1 MKGEF
6 KNLPSGWRVVRLGD
20 VFDFLKTYT
29 NSRESLN
36 DYDEISYIHYGEI
49 HKKYKFYLD
58 FRVASLPKIHQSKL
72 GDKPEFIKN
81 GDLVIADA
89 SEDYI
94 DIAKSVEIKNLEH
107 KAVAGLHTFLLRDK
121 GDYFADGY
129 KGYILYEPWV
139 AKELK
144 KKATGISVLGISK
157 SNLLN
162 LKIKLPPLD
171 EQEKIAEILS
181 TWDEA
186 INLTIN
192 LIESKKQFKKALMQN
207 LLTAKIRFPQFKDEW
222 EETKLGNIG
231 VFKTSSVDKIIQKD
245 ECIVNLVNY
254 MDVYRNTHIN
264 SNLKLSQTSASNR
277 EIENLSLAKGDVLF
291 TPSSET
297 PDDIGHSA
305 VILSDMPNTLFSYH
319 LVRFRLNIKNDIVF
333 LGYVFNQDKILKQF
347 ARLSQG
353 ITRYTLSISDFQNVF
368 INFPNLKEQQKI
380 AEVLT
385 ACDDEINLLNLK
397 LENLKKQKQ
406 GLMQKL
412 LSGKVRARYV

>member
-1 MKGEF
+1 MSEF
-6 KNLPSGWRVVRLGD
+6 KNLPSGWKVVKLGD

-171 EQEKIAEILS
+171 EQKKIAEILS

-207 LLTAKIRFPQFKDEW
+207 LLTAKICFPQFKDEW
-222 EETKLGNIG
+222 KETKLGEICDISAGTSKSRFIG
-231 VFKTSSVDKIIQKD
+231 DGKFYIVDMGSITQDGLLNLTKTTNLSQDFLDFGDLVMPKDDIGGGKIIGKVAVIDKD
-245 ECIVNLVNY
+245 
-254 MDVYRNTHIN
+254 NTYVLSDHIFRIKTTENSNFLAYLIN
-264 SNLKLSQTSASNR
+264 SDLINKKIRREVSGTAQLGLSKRT
-277 EIENLSLAKGDVLF
+277 IENLK
-291 TPSSET
+291 
-297 PDDIGHSA
+297 
-305 VILSDMPNTLFSYH
+305 
-319 LVRFRLNIKNDIVF
+319 IK
-333 LGYVFNQDKILKQF
+333 L
-347 ARLSQG
+347 
-353 ITRYTLSISDFQNVF
+353 
-368 INFPNLKEQQKI
+368 PNLKEQQKI

-397 LENLKKQKQ
+397 LENLKRQKQ

>member
-1 MKGEF
+1 MSEF
-6 KNLPSGWRVVRLGD
+6 KNLPSGWKVVRLGD
-20 VFDFLKTYT
+20 VFDFLKSYT

-36 DYDEISYIHYGEI
+36 DYDDISYIHYGEI

-58 FRVASLPKIHQSKL
+58 FQVASLPKIHQSKL

-81 GDLVIADA
+81 GDLVVVDA

-121 GDYFADGY
+121 GGYFVDGF
-129 KGYILYEPWV
+129 KGYILYEACV

-162 LKIKLPPLD
+162 LKIPIPPLD

-192 LIESKKQFKKALMQN
+192 LIENKKQFKKALMQN

-222 EETKLGNIG
+222 KETKLGEICDISAGTSKSRFIG
-231 VFKTSSVDKIIQKD
+231 DGKFYIVDMGSITQDGLLNLTKTTNLSQDFLDFGDLVMPKDDIGGGKIIGKVAVIDKD
-245 ECIVNLVNY
+245 
-254 MDVYRNTHIN
+254 NTYVLSDHIFRIKTTENSNFLAYLIN
-264 SNLKLSQTSASNR
+264 SDLINKKIRREVSGTAQLGLSKRT
-277 EIENLSLAKGDVLF
+277 IENLK
-291 TPSSET
+291 
-297 PDDIGHSA
+297 
-305 VILSDMPNTLFSYH
+305 
-319 LVRFRLNIKNDIVF
+319 IK
-333 LGYVFNQDKILKQF
+333 L
-347 ARLSQG
+347 
-353 ITRYTLSISDFQNVF
+353 
-368 INFPNLKEQQKI
+368 PNLKEQQKI

-397 LENLKKQKQ
+397 LENLKRQKQ

-412 LSGKVRARYV
+412 LSAKVRTK

>member
-6 KNLPSGWRVVRLGD
+6 KNLPSGWKVVKLGD

-58 FRVASLPKIHQSKL
+58 FCVASLPKIHQSKL

-107 KAVAGLHTFLLRDK
+107 TAVAGLHTFLLRDK

-192 LIESKKQFKKALMQN
+192 LIESKKQFKKAIMQN

-222 EETKLGNIG
+222 EKVKLKEISEVYQPQTISQRELTDSG
-231 VFKTSSVDKIIQKD
+231 F
-245 ECIVNLVNY
+245 
-254 MDVYRNTHIN
+254 DVYGANGIIGKYGRYNHEFEQVVIGCRGNCGAVNFTKPKSWITGNAMVINLDNSTKSIKTFIYYLLSNTNFQYLISGSGQPQITSDIRYHEI
-264 SNLKLSQTSASNR
+264 KL
-277 EIENLSLAKGDVLF
+277 
-291 TPSSET
+291 
-297 PDDIGHSA
+297 
-305 VILSDMPNTLFSYH
+305 
-319 LVRFRLNIKNDIVF
+319 
-333 LGYVFNQDKILKQF
+333 
-347 ARLSQG
+347 
-353 ITRYTLSISDFQNVF
+353 
-368 INFPNLKEQQKI
+368 PNLDEQQKI

-412 LSGKVRARYV
+412 LSGKVRI

>member
-1 MKGEF
+1 MSEF
-6 KNLPSGWRVVRLGD
+6 KNLPSGWKVMRLGD

-58 FRVASLPKIHQSKL
+58 FCVASLPKIHQSKL

-192 LIESKKQFKKALMQN
+192 LIESKKQFKKAIMQN

-222 EETKLGNIG
+222 EKVKLKEISEVYQPQTISQRELTDSG
-231 VFKTSSVDKIIQKD
+231 F
-245 ECIVNLVNY
+245 
-254 MDVYRNTHIN
+254 DVYGANGIIGKYGRYNHEFEQVVIGCRGNCGAVNFTKPKSWITGNAMVINLDNSTKSIKTFIYYLLSNTNFQYLI
-264 SNLKLSQTSASNR
+264 SGSGQPQITSDIRYYEIKL
-277 EIENLSLAKGDVLF
+277 
-291 TPSSET
+291 
-297 PDDIGHSA
+297 
-305 VILSDMPNTLFSYH
+305 
-319 LVRFRLNIKNDIVF
+319 
-333 LGYVFNQDKILKQF
+333 
-347 ARLSQG
+347 
-353 ITRYTLSISDFQNVF
+353 
-368 INFPNLKEQQKI
+368 PNLDEQQKI

-412 LSGKVRARYV
+412 LSGKVRTRI

>member
-6 KNLPSGWRVVRLGD
+6 KNLPSGWKVVKLGD

-58 FRVASLPKIHQSKL
+58 FCVASLPKIHQSKL

-171 EQEKIAEILS
+171 EQKKIAKILS

-192 LIESKKQFKKALMQN
+192 LIENKKQFKKALMQN
-207 LLTAKIRFPQFKDEW
+207 LLTAKIRFPEFQDEW
-222 EETKLGNIG
+222 REIKLGD
-231 VFKTSSVDKIIQKD
+231 FLEEKS
-245 ECIVNLVNY
+245 E
-254 MDVYRNTHIN
+254 RNTKNID
-264 SNLKLSQTSASNR
+264 L
-277 EIENLSLAKGDVLF
+277 
-291 TPSSET
+291 
-297 PDDIGHSA
+297 
-305 VILSDMPNTLFSYH
+305 ILSVTNKFGFVTQVEYFDKSVASDNTANYKIVRKGNFAYNPSRINVGSIALLESYEIGILSPMYVVFECLKNLDNRFLKFWFQSHIFMGNLPKYLAGSVRESLNFNDMKTIS
-319 LVRFRLNIKNDIVF
+319 IK
-333 LGYVFNQDKILKQF
+333 L
-347 ARLSQG
+347 
-353 ITRYTLSISDFQNVF
+353 
-368 INFPNLKEQQKI
+368 PNLKEQQKI

-397 LENLKKQKQ
+397 LENLKRQKQ

-412 LSGKVRARYV
+412 LSGKVRVK

>member
-1 MKGEF
+1 MSEF
-6 KNLPSGWRVVRLGD
+6 KNLPSGWKVVRLGD

-139 AKELK
+139 AKELR

-171 EQEKIAEILS
+171 EQKKIAEILS

-207 LLTAKIRFPQFKDEW
+207 LLTAKIRFPQFKGEW
-222 EETKLGNIG
+222 KEIKLGN
-231 VFKTSSVDKIIQKD
+231 FLEEKS
-245 ECIVNLVNY
+245 E
-254 MDVYRNTHIN
+254 RNTKNID
-264 SNLKLSQTSASNR
+264 L
-277 EIENLSLAKGDVLF
+277 
-291 TPSSET
+291 
-297 PDDIGHSA
+297 
-305 VILSDMPNTLFSYH
+305 ILSVTNKFGFVTQVEYFDKSVASDNTANYKIVRKGNFAYNPSRINVGSIALLESYEIGILSPMYVVFECLKNLDNRFLKFWFQSHSFMGNLFKYLAGSVRESLNFNDMKTIS
-319 LVRFRLNIKNDIVF
+319 IK
-333 LGYVFNQDKILKQF
+333 L
-347 ARLSQG
+347 
-353 ITRYTLSISDFQNVF
+353 
-368 INFPNLKEQQKI
+368 PNLKEQQKI

-412 LSGKVRARYV
+412 LSGKVRVK

>member
-1 MKGEF
+1 MSEF
-6 KNLPSGWRVVRLGD
+6 KNLPSGWKVVRLGD

-121 GDYFADGY
+121 GDYFTDGY

-171 EQEKIAEILS
+171 EQKKIAEILS

-207 LLTAKIRFPQFKDEW
+207 LLTAKIRFPQFKGEW
-222 EETKLGNIG
+222 KEIKLGN
-231 VFKTSSVDKIIQKD
+231 FLEEKS
-245 ECIVNLVNY
+245 E
-254 MDVYRNTHIN
+254 RNTKNID
-264 SNLKLSQTSASNR
+264 L
-277 EIENLSLAKGDVLF
+277 
-291 TPSSET
+291 
-297 PDDIGHSA
+297 
-305 VILSDMPNTLFSYH
+305 ILSVTNKFGFVTQVEYFDKSVASDNTANYKIVRKGNFAYNPSRINVGSIALLESYEIGILSPMYVVFECLKNLDNRFLKFWFQSHSFMGNLFKYLAGSVRESLNFNDMKTIS
-319 LVRFRLNIKNDIVF
+319 IK
-333 LGYVFNQDKILKQF
+333 L
-347 ARLSQG
+347 
-353 ITRYTLSISDFQNVF
+353 
-368 INFPNLKEQQKI
+368 PNLKEQQKI
-380 AEVLT
+380 VEVLT

-412 LSGKVRARYV
+412 LSGKVRAK

>member
-222 EETKLGNIG
+222 EKVKLKEISEVYQPQTISQRELTDSG
-231 VFKTSSVDKIIQKD
+231 F
-245 ECIVNLVNY
+245 
-254 MDVYRNTHIN
+254 DVYGANGIIGKYGRYNHEFEQVVIGCRGNCGAVNFTKPKSWITGNAMVINLDNSTKSIKTFIYYLLSNTNFQYLISGSGQPQITSDIRYHEI
-264 SNLKLSQTSASNR
+264 KL
-277 EIENLSLAKGDVLF
+277 
-291 TPSSET
+291 
-297 PDDIGHSA
+297 
-305 VILSDMPNTLFSYH
+305 
-319 LVRFRLNIKNDIVF
+319 
-333 LGYVFNQDKILKQF
+333 
-347 ARLSQG
+347 
-353 ITRYTLSISDFQNVF
+353 
-368 INFPNLKEQQKI
+368 PNLDEQQKI

-412 LSGKVRARYV
+412 LSGKVRTRI

>member
-6 KNLPSGWRVVRLGD
+6 KNLPSGWKVVKLGD

-58 FRVASLPKIHQSKL
+58 FCVASLPKIHQSKL

-192 LIESKKQFKKALMQN
+192 LIENKKHFKKALMQN

-222 EETKLGNIG
+222 EKVKLKEISEVYQPQTISQRELTDSG
-231 VFKTSSVDKIIQKD
+231 F
-245 ECIVNLVNY
+245 
-254 MDVYRNTHIN
+254 DVYGANGIIGKYGRYNHEFEQVVIGCRGNCGAVNFTKPKSWITGNAMVINLDNSTKSIKTFIYYLLSNTNFQYLISGSGQPQITSDIRYHEI
-264 SNLKLSQTSASNR
+264 KL
-277 EIENLSLAKGDVLF
+277 
-291 TPSSET
+291 
-297 PDDIGHSA
+297 
-305 VILSDMPNTLFSYH
+305 
-319 LVRFRLNIKNDIVF
+319 
-333 LGYVFNQDKILKQF
+333 
-347 ARLSQG
+347 
-353 ITRYTLSISDFQNVF
+353 
-368 INFPNLKEQQKI
+368 PNLDEQQKI

-412 LSGKVRARYV
+412 LSGKVRI

>member
-1 MKGEF
+1 MSEF
-6 KNLPSGWRVVRLGD
+6 KNLPSGWKVMRLGD

-58 FRVASLPKIHQSKL
+58 FCVASLPKIHQSKL

-192 LIESKKQFKKALMQN
+192 LIESKKQFKKAIMQN

-222 EETKLGNIG
+222 EKVKLKEISEVYQPQTISQRELTDSG
-231 VFKTSSVDKIIQKD
+231 F
-245 ECIVNLVNY
+245 
-254 MDVYRNTHIN
+254 DVYGANGIIGKYGRYNHEFEQVVIGCRGNCGAVNFTKPKSWITGNAMVINLDNSTKSIKTFIYYLLSNTNFQYLISGSGQPQITSDIRYHEI
-264 SNLKLSQTSASNR
+264 KL
-277 EIENLSLAKGDVLF
+277 
-291 TPSSET
+291 
-297 PDDIGHSA
+297 
-305 VILSDMPNTLFSYH
+305 
-319 LVRFRLNIKNDIVF
+319 
-333 LGYVFNQDKILKQF
+333 
-347 ARLSQG
+347 
-353 ITRYTLSISDFQNVF
+353 
-368 INFPNLKEQQKI
+368 PNLDEQQKI

-412 LSGKVRARYV
+412 LSGKVRVRV